1 MDRLFGAARA
11 PAIEAKLRRWFPA
24 LQIAVDTSA
33 WFVAIL
39 VATVLRYDGEWGKIN
54 IVGTL
59 AMAMLATVL
68 QALVGTLAGLYR
80 RGYHYGSFDE
90 VRVLGAVVALVGFV
104 LFWVALIQGGSW
116 VPRSVPVLAGFLALV
131 FASAIRFLAR
141 LVEEGS
147 RRSQKG
153 EVEPIVVYGAGE
165 AGTQIVRT
173 LRRSTDSPYLPVAFV
188 DDDPRRAGL
197 RANGIKVQGT
207 GADAVRVAERLG
219 APTVLVAIPSISGQR
234 LRDITAPLLDAGL
247 KVLVLPAVG
256 ELLGTVGAADIRP
269 LTVADLLGRHPADID
284 PASIAD
290 YVAGRRVLVTGAGG
304 SIGSEL
310 CRQLHRFGPASLVLL
325 DRDESGLHATQLS
338 VDGRGLLDSPSLVVA
353 DIRDRDRMFAVFEQH
368 RPQVVFHAA
377 ALKHLPLLEMH
388 PGEAWKTNVVGT
400 HTLLEVAEATDVA
413 VFVNIS
419 TDKAADPTSVLGFT
433 KRISERLTAEAAEQT
448 GRRFVSVRFG
458 NVLGSRGSVLTA
470 FELQIEAG
478 GPVTV
483 THRDVTRYFMLVEE
497 AVALT
502 IQAGAL
508 GQPGEVLV
516 LDMGSP
522 VRIADVAQRLIEQA
536 DRPVRVVY
544 TGLRPGEKL
553 HEVLHGA
560 GEVDDRPR
568 HPLVSQVVV
577 PPLRF
582 EDVRRAVAVDGRIW
596 VTRETL
602 ALAATWGVATSDA
615 PPAFPPGTGLLGG

>member
-1 MDRLFGAARA
+1 MDRLLDAVRA
-11 PAIEAKLRRWFPA
+11 PAIEARLRSWFPA

-39 VATVLRYDGEWGKIN
+39 VATLLRYDGEWGKIN
-54 IVGTL
+54 ILGTL
-59 AMAMLATVL
+59 AMAALAAVL
-68 QALVGTLAGLYR
+68 QALVGSFVGLYR
-80 RGYHYGSFDE
+80 RRYHYGSFDE
-90 VRVLGAVVALVGFV
+90 VRVLAAVVALVGFV

-116 VPRSVPVLAGFLALV
+116 VPRSVPVLGGFLALV
-131 FASAIRFLAR
+131 FASAARFVAR
-141 LVEEGS
+141 LLEEGS
-147 RRSQKG
+147 RRSRKG
-153 EVEPIVVYGAGE
+153 DIEPIVVYGAGE

-188 DDDPRRAGL
+188 DDDPHRAGL
-197 RANGIKVQGT
+197 RASGIKVQGT

-219 APTVLVAIPSISGQR
+219 ASTVLVAIPSISGQR
-234 LRDITAPLLDAGL
+234 VRDITAPLLEADL
-247 KVLVLPAVG
+247 KVLVLPAVE

-310 CRQLHRFGPASLVLL
+310 CRQLNRFGPASLVLL

-338 VDGRGLLDSPSLVVA
+338 LDGRGLLDSPSLVVA

-368 RPQVVFHAA
+368 RPHVVFHAA

-400 HTLLEVAEATDVA
+400 RILLEVAEATDVA

-433 KRISERLTAEAAEQT
+433 KRIGERLTAEAAEQT
-448 GRRFVSVRFG
+448 QRRFVSVRFG

-470 FELQIEAG
+470 FERQIAVG

-502 IQAGAL
+502 IQAGAF

-536 DRPVRVVY
+536 DEPVRVVY

-553 HEVLHGA
+553 HEALLGA
-560 GEVDDRPR
+560 GEADERPS
-568 HPLVSQVVV
+568 HPLVSQVPV

-582 EDVRRAVAVDGRIW
+582 EAVRRAVAVDGRIS

-602 ALAATWGVATSDA
+602 ALAATWGVATSDS
-615 PPAFPPGTGLLGG
+615 PQPSPHDMGHLEG